1 MSGSIISN
9 NFTLAKLTP
18 SDINEHIITL
28 KNYSEKCESVLECGV
43 RSCVST
49 WAFAKGLLEN
59 GSHRKRL
66 VSVDINF
73 PKDIEK
79 ITETLKKEIDFEFI
93 LSNDLLISEEE
104 HFDIIFIDTWHVE
117 GQLKRELEKFSKMCN
132 KYIIM
137 HDTTV
142 DEWKGES
149 LRMGMNIQQQMIESG
164 FTYKEI
170 TTGLWPAIDD
180 FLAANKNFKI
190 AERFTNNNGLTIL
203 EKCFN

>member
-1 MSGSIISN
+1 MSSTIITN
-9 NFTLAKLTP
+9 NFTLMKITP
-18 SDINEHIITL
+18 SDINEHIQTL
-28 KNYSEKCESVLECGV
+28 KNYTEQCESVLECGV

-49 WAFAKGLLEN
+49 WAFAKGLLDN
-59 GSHRKRL
+59 NSDKKRL
-66 VSVDINF
+66 VSVDLDYPRNIDNIS
-73 PKDIEK
+73 DI
-79 ITETLKKEIDFEFI
+79 LSKEIDFEFI
-93 LSNDLLISEEE
+93 KSNDLLISEEE

-117 GQLKRELEKFSKMCN
+117 GQLKRELEKFSKMCK

-149 LRMGMNIQQQMIESG
+149 IRMNMNIQQQMIDSG

-180 FLAANKNFKI
+180 FLLKNKNFKI
-190 AERFTNNNGLTIL
+190 LERYINNNGLTIL
-203 EKCFN
+203 KRIE